1 MKFIK
6 NISFPRVVV
15 AILFLL
21 IIFFFSKNV
30 DILDKFDSFANYL
43 YGPIPDNKGRL
54 LTVFLTSIG
63 GIGALWGLY
72 LNYKKVNEQV
82 RQNDINIA
90 NSNDKRFGESIGYLN
105 NENEGIAI
113 GGIYALYQ
121 LAKEDKRYSPI
132 ITNIFCRFVN
142 DNIDCQEKNSVQTIL
157 SLLFSENNPFIF
169 DKHVTFKG
177 LKFGFQKLYCKQNN
191 IEFKKC
197 SFNLTFVLYGN
208 KISFSDCNLENS
220 FLLSFS
226 GLKLSNGTLK
236 DSVLITDKDIYIH
249 IHNSQ
254 VLNSEFYAEKTVNF
268 KLETKN
274 LSKIKVCADKF
285 QEIIINGLPKEVF
298 NSELTFHYISEL
310 NKIIVNNEIVK
321 DRHSLN
327 IKQDGEKQFQIIK
340 KKLSDY
346 LDQHLKFEFTSKNGS

>member
-1 MKFIK
+1 MSRVSVSYIKKMKIIK
-6 NISFPRVVV
+6 NIYFSRIVII
-15 AILFLL
+15 ILFLF
-21 IIFFFSKNV
+21 IISFFSKNV
-30 DILDKFDSFANYL
+30 DILDKIDFFANYL

-82 RQNDINIA
+82 RQNDISIA
-90 NSNDKRFGESIGYLN
+90 NSNDKRFGEAIGYLN

-157 SLLFSENNPFIF
+157 SLLFSENNPFLF

-191 IEFKKC
+191 IEFKSC
-197 SFNLTFVLYGN
+197 SFNLTFILYGN
-208 KISFSDCNLENS
+208 KISFSDCNIENS
-220 FLLSFS
+220 FLFSFS
-226 GLKLSNGTLK
+226 SLKLSNGTLK
-236 DSVLITDKDIYIH
+236 DSVLMNDKDIYIH

-254 VLNSEFYAEKTVNF
+254 LLKSKFYADKIVNF
-268 KLETKN
+268 KLETVN
-274 LSKIKVCADKF
+274 LSNIEVCADRF

-298 NSELTFHYISEL
+298 SSELTFHYISEL
-310 NKIIVNNEIVK
+310 NKIILNDAIVK

-327 IKQDGEKQFQIIK
+327 IIQDGEKQLQILK
-340 KKLSDY
+340 KISDS
-346 LDQHLKFEFTSKNGS
+346 LKQY